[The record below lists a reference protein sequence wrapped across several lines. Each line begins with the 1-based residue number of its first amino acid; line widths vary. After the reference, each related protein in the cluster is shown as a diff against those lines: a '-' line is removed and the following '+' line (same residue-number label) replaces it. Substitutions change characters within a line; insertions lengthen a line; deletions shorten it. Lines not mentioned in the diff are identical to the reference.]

1 MTTIQIIAACVG
13 SGMAGMFGAFALVG
27 GKLRP
32 MREALDRSYGE
43 EYESFLHRLRAER
56 ERDRAS
62 AAAGSLRKRLALVAD
77 ILRGQNRWGES
88 RVRIEWVSRLSTRG
102 WP

>member
-1 MTTIQIIAACVG
+1 
-13 SGMAGMFGAFALVG
+13 MFGAFALVG

-56 ERDRAS
+56 ERERAS
-62 AAAGSLRKRLALVAD
+62 AAAGSLRNRLDTVAD
-77 ILRGQNRWGES
+77 YLRGQKSGTAVKALRMIDEPQERKSVGEGKKEADRAPS
-88 RVRIEWVSRLSTRG
+88 G
-102 WP
+102 G